1 MLTILY
7 LLQGSIVDNE
17 GQTALFYAL
26 DRRNL
31 ECFRYL
37 LSVGVYADHQD
48 LRDRSVAHLACV
60 HGLIDYLHVL
70 KEHRANLEL
79 ATAEGIRPAHEAV
92 VNLQIDCLQYLLVQ
106 VHCSVNTKD
115 NNGATL
121 LHYAADK
128 GSVELCH
135 FLLESGAEVNS
146 VLSHEGRGGK
156 SCVYYTPADFAR
168 MKGHADVVSHLESA
182 GGKKGDDVADRASR
196 KIQKLMRRRVAE
208 KRRKRELAGTG
219 TDTDIVSTASDTA
232 VNRSLEKSIALDPDT
247 TDDESSRSLLSPF
260 HVPTP
265 LRERRYVPGL
275 QMISLATP
283 PLRFTPAPEP
293 SPLPVLPLSPTT
305 LTSQEQINAR
315 SVISVAM
322 RALAYKL

>member
-1 MLTILY
+1 M
-7 LLQGSIVDNE
+7 
-17 GQTALFYAL
+17 
-26 DRRNL
+26 
-31 ECFRYL
+31 
-37 LSVGVYADHQD
+37 
-48 LRDRSVAHLACV
+48 AHLACV

-79 ATAEGIRPAHEAV
+79 ATADGIRPAHEAV

-106 VHCSVNTKD
+106 VHCPVNTKD

-128 GSVELCH
+128 GSIELCH

-146 VLSHEGRGGK
+146 VLSHKGRGGK

-168 MKGHADVVSHLESA
+168 MKGHEDVVSHLERA
-182 GGKKGDDVADRASR
+182 GGKKGDDIADRASR

-208 KRRKRELAGTG
+208 NRRKRELAGTG
-219 TDTDIVSTASDTA
+219 TDTDLVSTASETA
-232 VNRSLEKSIALDPDT
+232 VDRDLEKLGLDT
-247 TDDESSRSLLSPF
+247 STDDDTSRSALSPF

-275 QMISLATP
+275 HMISLATP

-293 SPLPVLPLSPTT
+293 SPLPALPISPTT
-305 LTSQEQINAR
+305 LSPQEQLNAR
-315 SVISVAM
+315 SVSA
-322 RALAYKL
+322 

>member
-1 MLTILY
+1 MCVSHS
-7 LLQGSIVDNE
+7 LQGSIVDNE

-70 KEHRANLEL
+70 KENRANLEL
-79 ATAEGIRPAHEAV
+79 STAEGIRPAHEAV

-106 VHCSVNTKD
+106 AHCSPNTKD
-115 NNGATL
+115 SNGASL

-128 GSVELCH
+128 GSLEMCH
-135 FLLESGAEVNS
+135 FLLENGAEVNS
-146 VLSHEGRGGK
+146 VLSHEKKGGK
-156 SCVYYTPADFAR
+156 SCVYYTPTDFAR
-168 MKGHADVVSHLESA
+168 MKGHEDVVSHLESV

-196 KIQKLMRRRVAE
+196 KIQKLLRRRVAE
-208 KRRKRELAGTG
+208 TRRKREAGTG
-219 TDTDIVSTASDTA
+219 TDTDVVSTASETA
-232 VNRSLEKSIALDPDT
+232 VNRDLEKSGLIDTDT
-247 TDDESSRSLLSPF
+247 TDEETSRSALSPF

-265 LRERRYVPGL
+265 LRERRYIPGL
-275 QMISLATP
+275 QMLSLATP
-283 PLRFTPAPEP
+283 PLRFTPVPEP
-293 SPLPVLPLSPTT
+293 SPMPTLPISPPT
-305 LTSQEQINAR
+305 LTSQEQINA
-315 SVISVAM
+315 M
-322 RALAYKL
+322 